1 MDDAQLR
8 TIWHQRQSGEQ
19 AVHVSQA
26 LGVLMKRNLGK
37 RVNQLGKLAKIW
49 DEVLPGPVNEHTA
62 LESFNNGVLTVL
74 VDSASWRFELQ
85 MLLAGGLTKVIQDR
99 FPGALN
105 KVRVVPGQFRS
116 VDAAGATRYAF

>member
-19 AVHVSQA
+19 AVHLSQA
-26 LGVLMKRNLGK
+26 LSVLMKRNLGK

-49 DEVLPGPVNEHTA
+49 DEVLPEPINEHTA
-62 LESFNNGVLTVL
+62 LEGFNNGVLTVM

-85 MLLAGGLTKVIQDR
+85 MLLAAGLTKEIQNR
-99 FPGALN
+99 FPGTLN
-105 KVRVVPGQFRS
+105 KIRVVPGQFRS
-116 VDAAGATRYAF
+116 VDPAGGTRYAF